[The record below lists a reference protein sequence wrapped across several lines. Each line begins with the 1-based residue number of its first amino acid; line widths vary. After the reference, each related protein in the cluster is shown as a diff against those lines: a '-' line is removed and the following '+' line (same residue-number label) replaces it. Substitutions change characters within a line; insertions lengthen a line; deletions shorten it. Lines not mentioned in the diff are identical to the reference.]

1 MITFRDMEIEAEKG
15 CSVFDTGD
23 QLRDY
28 VYRLSQ
34 DAMEE
39 ADRLELPDTDS
50 VERRREYV
58 KEHFLEAIGGLP
70 QERPPLSPQ
79 VTGTVQCEGYRV
91 DKVMF
96 RSSERVWV
104 SCSLYLPKDCG
115 RRLAAVLFVCGH
127 DPEGKQ
133 APEYQRACIHLVKA
147 GMAVLAMD
155 SYGQGERCS
164 YYDEACHRE
173 RIGRCTRE
181 HDYAGFQCM
190 LLGDSVARY
199 LLWDAMRA
207 VDYLVGRPDIDAS
220 RIGITGNSGGGTL
233 TMMMMI
239 VDGRIAAAAPGTFVT
254 SRRQYLQ
261 AGQAQDNE
269 QIWPGL
275 TRLGIDHRDGVLC
288 MAPRPVLLLTAEHD
302 FFPQKGTVET
312 FAWCQ
317 GIWRLYGQEEKL
329 SIYRDDCMHSYSE
342 GMARRAAAFFA
353 QYLGGVENYKADSRI
368 TPAIL
373 PPRKLWCSRTGYLTA
388 QMGGDGIF
396 EQNLA
401 RYRSILMRRGER
413 ERREET
419 CREKERREEVCR
431 ERERWEETCRE
442 KERREEACRKR
453 ERREEVYGEDRCV
466 KAASWLREQV
476 FQNRCPKELYPRK
489 IRETTAVL
497 DLLCDSWIWE
507 PQEGIHNHGFL
518 FYTYAG
524 ENRDSSDAAPRPVT
538 IALWRDGCA
547 RVTDHAD
554 FIRKECRKGRAVLVL
569 DVTGMGFVRQREF
582 LSWTDREGFYGAK
595 FKLNDDLVWLGDCLA
610 ALGCFDVLRSLDLAE
625 HLKGLKKDDFRL
637 FACGRYSLYADIAAL
652 LDERI
657 KDVSY
662 EHPLEAL
669 AELVED
675 RFYDPLDMAS
685 FVIPGILKY
694 GDIDD
699 IRRWRKYSQVQ
710 NISIV

>member
-1 MITFRDMEIEAEKG
+1 MITFRDMEREAEKG
-15 CSVFDTGD
+15 CGVFDAGD

-34 DAMEE
+34 EAMEE
-39 ADRLELPDTDS
+39 ADRLTITDTDS
-50 VERRREYV
+50 VRHRREFV
-58 KEHFLEAIGGLP
+58 KKHFLEAIGGLP

-79 VTGTVQCEGYRV
+79 VTGSVRGEGYRV

-96 RSSERVWV
+96 RSSQRVWV
-104 SCSLYLPKDCG
+104 SCSLYLPKACG
-115 RRLAAVLFVCGH
+115 PRLPAVLFVCGH

-164 YYDEACHRE
+164 YYDEVCHRE

-207 VDYLVGRPDIDAS
+207 VDYLVSRSDIDAS

-239 VDGRIAAAAPGTFVT
+239 ADGRIAAAAPGTFVT
-254 SRRQYLQ
+254 SRRRYLQ

-288 MAPRPVLLLTAEHD
+288 MAPKPVLLLAAQHD
-302 FFPQKGTVET
+302 FFPQKGTDET
-312 FAWCQ
+312 FCFCQ

-329 SIYRDDCMHSYSE
+329 ILYRDDCMHSYSE

-353 QYLGGVENYKADSRI
+353 QYLGGTQDCKAENQI
-368 TPAIL
+368 TPNIL
-373 PPRKLWCSRTGYLTA
+373 PLQELWCSRTGYLTA
-388 QMGGDGIF
+388 EMGGDGIF
-396 EQNLA
+396 EQNLM
-401 RYRSILMRRGER
+401 RYRNLLELR
-413 ERREET
+413 
-419 CREKERREEVCR
+419 R
-431 ERERWEETCRE
+431 EREHSEDIHRE
-442 KERREEACRKR
+442 SGSRDR
-453 ERREEVYGEDRCV
+453 ERSENERI
-466 KAASWLREQV
+466 KADAWFRKMV

-489 IRETTAVL
+489 IRETAAVL

-507 PQEGIHNHGFL
+507 SQEGICNHAFL
-518 FYTYAG
+518 FYTG
-524 ENRDSSDAAPRPVT
+524 ETLKAEGAVPKPVT

-554 FIRKECRKGRAVLVL
+554 WIRKECRGGRAVLVL
-569 DVTGMGFVRQREF
+569 DVTGMGFLRQREF
-582 LSWTDREGFYGAK
+582 LSWTDKEGFYGAK
-595 FKLNDDLVWLGDCLA
+595 FKLNDDLLWLGDCLA
-610 ALGCFDVLRSLDLAE
+610 ALGCFDVLRSLDLTE
-625 HLKGLKKDDFRL
+625 HLTGLKKDDIRL

-652 LDERI
+652 LDKRI

-662 EHPLEAL
+662 EHPLTSL
-669 AELVED
+669 AQFVED

-699 IRRWRKYSQVQ
+699 IRRWRKYSQA
-710 NISIV
+710 